1 MLHNGF
7 VGEDNI
13 TKRFGITLPYID
25 IIVGVL
31 SGKVD
36 SVRLL
41 ATL

>member
-25 IIVGVL
+25 IIVL